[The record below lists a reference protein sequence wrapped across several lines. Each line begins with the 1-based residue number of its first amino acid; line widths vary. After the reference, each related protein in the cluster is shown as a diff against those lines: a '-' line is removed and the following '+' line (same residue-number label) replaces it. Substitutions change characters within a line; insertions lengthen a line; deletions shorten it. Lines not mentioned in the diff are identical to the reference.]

1 MTGPRLLGARYELG
15 DPLGHGGMAEVLR
28 GRDVR
33 LGREVAV
40 KVLRPDLARDPSF
53 QTRFRREAQASAALN
68 HPSIVAVYD
77 TGEDLDGP
85 NGATPFIVMEFID
98 GRTLREILSDEGRLM
113 PERAMEVT
121 ADICAALDFSH
132 RNGIVHRDVKPG
144 NVMITRTG
152 TVKVMDFGIARAL
165 TDSAATVTATAQVIG
180 TAQYLSPEQAR
191 GENVDARSDVYS
203 TGCLLYELLTGTPPF
218 TGDSPVALAYQ
229 HVREN
234 PAPPSSINPDVSP
247 AADAIVLKAMAKNP
261 ANRYQSAGEMRSDL
275 LRAVSGRPVLAEPVL
290 SDDDRTTVLGDTE
303 GETAAAEAARRRR
316 RTTGWVLLGLLL
328 LGLIVAGAL
337 LIPRLLGD
345 SADQVTVPSLTSLT
359 RSQAQDRLK
368 SDGLKLGKVSP
379 LASDP
384 TQKGKV
390 LTQSVSPGSK
400 VKRGSAVNVQIGSGP
415 ATTTVPP
422 LKGLSLSAAR
432 KALANA
438 HLKVGGPISQ
448 ASTQAAGTV
457 LDSQPPQ
464 GQHVAPQ
471 STVTLIVSSGKVT
484 VPSVLGKTDA
494 QAHQILATKG
504 FTNVTSVTRVGT
516 GTPGTVIDQN
526 PGGGTVASPGSAIT
540 LVIDRAAPSPSPS
553 PSPNPSPSSPPSPS
567 TNPSPSQ
574 SAPPTSAPPSQS
586 APPSASASPSQGAG
600 GGGGQGGGGG

>member
-1 MTGPRLLGARYELG
+1 M
-15 DPLGHGGMAEVLR
+15 
-28 GRDVR
+28 
-33 LGREVAV
+33 
-40 KVLRPDLARDPSF
+40 
-53 QTRFRREAQASAALN
+53 
-68 HPSIVAVYD
+68 
-77 TGEDLDGP
+77 
-85 NGATPFIVMEFID
+85 
-98 GRTLREILSDEGRLM
+98 
-113 PERAMEVT
+113 
-121 ADICAALDFSH
+121 
-132 RNGIVHRDVKPG
+132 
-144 NVMITRTG
+144 
-152 TVKVMDFGIARAL
+152 
-165 TDSAATVTATAQVIG
+165 IG

-218 TGDSPVALAYQ
+218 TGDSPVAVAYQ

-234 PAPPSSINPDVSP
+234 PTPPSSINPDVSP

-261 ANRYQSAGEMRSDL
+261 ANRYQSAGEMRADL
-275 LRAVSGRPVLAEPVL
+275 QRAESGRPVLAEPVL

-303 GETAAAEAARRRR
+303 GETAATEAARRRR
-316 RTTGWVLLGLLL
+316 RITGFVLLGLLL

-345 SADQVTVPSLTSLT
+345 SANQSTVPSLSSLT

-368 SDGLKLGKVSP
+368 ANGLKLGKVSP

-390 LTQSVSPGSK
+390 LTQSISPGTK

-422 LKGLSLSAAR
+422 LKGLSLPAAR
-432 KALANA
+432 RALTNA

-464 GQHVAPQ
+464 GQNVAPG

-494 QAHQILATKG
+494 QAHQILANRG
-504 FTNVTSVTRVGT
+504 FTNVTSVTRVGN

-526 PGGGTVASPGSAIT
+526 PAGGADASPSAVVT
-540 LVIDRAAPSPSPS
+540 LIIDQAPAPSPSPSQQPSPSPS
-553 PSPNPSPSSPPSPS
+553 PSQQPSPSPSPSSSATQSVQSSPSSSVSPSPS
-567 TNPSPSQ
+567 P
-574 SAPPTSAPPSQS
+574 
-586 APPSASASPSQGAG
+586 GA
-600 GGGGQGGGGG
+600 